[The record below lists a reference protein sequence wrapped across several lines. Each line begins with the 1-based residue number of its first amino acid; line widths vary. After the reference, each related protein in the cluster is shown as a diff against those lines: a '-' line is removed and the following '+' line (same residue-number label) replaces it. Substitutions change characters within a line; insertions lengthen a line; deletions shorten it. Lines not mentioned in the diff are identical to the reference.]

1 MALLSRLPLG
11 ALVTP
16 LAGPNA
22 GEVLKF
28 YKSEA
33 ENEMFPNDGRVC
45 EVCFYVTL
53 EPSAS
58 VHGATVR
65 EGMQLVWSLHVSGD
79 GLAGLRSEVPLPLL

>member
-16 LAGPNA
+16 LAKPNA
-22 GEVLKF
+22 GEVLNF

-33 ENEMFPNDGRVC
+33 EDEMFPNDGRVC
-45 EVCFYVTL
+45 DIFCVTL

-58 VHGATVR
+58 VHGARVR
-65 EGMQLVWSLHVSGD
+65 EGMQLVWSLHVCGH
-79 GLAGLRSEVPLPLL
+79 GLAGLWSEVSLSLL